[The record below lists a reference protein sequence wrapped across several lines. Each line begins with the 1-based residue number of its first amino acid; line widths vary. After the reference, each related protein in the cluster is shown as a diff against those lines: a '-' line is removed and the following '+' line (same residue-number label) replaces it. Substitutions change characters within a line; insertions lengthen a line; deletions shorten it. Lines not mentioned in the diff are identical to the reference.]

1 MKYILILISALSF
14 QAYAA
19 SQDFCNGRVLKTLS
33 SYYPNLEKEYFDS
46 HVRKSLLKLHLN
58 DVNKRHIYTQWG
70 SLDGSSD
77 CKVWPAHPEL
87 ALIVVKVEL
96 PPYHKGQQET
106 DYEFE
111 FFVVSVKTGGILNH
125 YIDPDKIYSGT
136 MRQGDIKLD
145 TAYYKLDDKTIAF
158 GMRVNEYLASSSFNS
173 GHWKNLS
180 LYVLTNNSLKK
191 IVNSLTIEHFGGEHN
206 GGRSGLKPE
215 DFYGEFSSKKKS
227 IIIKENSTN
236 GYADLLVKNKLYQ
249 YTEKGDRKFDEKRS
263 QNSYTLKYNGQV
275 YVLPDEL

>member
-1 MKYILILISALSF
+1 MKYILILISALSS

-33 SYYPNLEKEYFDS
+33 SYYPNLEKEYFDN
-46 HVRKSLLKLHLN
+46 SLLKLHLN
-58 DVNKRHIYTQWG
+58 DVNKRHIYTHWG

-87 ALIVVKVEL
+87 ALIIVKVEL
-96 PPYHKGQQET
+96 LPYHKGQQET

-111 FFVVSVKTGGILNH
+111 LFVVSVKTGEILNH
-125 YIDPDKIYSGT
+125 YIDPDRIYSGAV
-136 MRQGDIKLD
+136 RQGDIKLD

-158 GMRVNEYLASSSFNS
+158 GMRINEYLASSSFNS
-173 GHWKNLS
+173 GHWENLS
-180 LYVLTNNSLKK
+180 LYVLSNNSLKK

-206 GGRSGLKPE
+206 GGRVGLERE
-215 DFYGEFSSKKKS
+215 DYLGEFASEKRS
-227 IIIKENSTN
+227 IIIKKDSTN
-236 GYADLLVKNKLYQ
+236 GYADLLVKSKLYE

-263 QNSYTLKYNGQV
+263 Q
-275 YVLPDEL
+275 